1 MNKQYFIDDNNVEWN
16 KFLEA
21 LNSGHYTLTVCTEE
35 EERLIS
41 GNTRAE
47 IIKLK
52 QNLFATDYQAIKYAE
67 GKLTE
72 EEYGEMKAKRQSW
85 RDEIN
90 RLEKKLC
97 QNEK

>member
-1 MNKQYFIDDNNVEWN
+1 MSKQYFINGNNVEWN
-16 KFLEA
+16 EFLEA
-21 LNSGHYTLTVCTEE
+21 LNTGRYTLTVCTEE

-41 GNTRAE
+41 GNTRTE
-47 IIKLK
+47 ISDLKL
-52 QNLFATDYQAIKYAE
+52 NLFATDYQAIKYAE

-72 EEYGEMKAKRQSW
+72 EEYAEMKAKRQSW

-97 QNEK
+97 QNEQ